1 MKQSKYDRARESKV
15 RSVLGSLHLST
26 DVLETIS
33 LRNASAEAP
42 YHGYQHLLTVA
53 INADCGAVAESLP
66 VQDRRRIVL
75 AALFHDVD
83 HLTGRAK
90 SDDENIVRAIDAWR
104 RLCPRGLTL
113 ADQDAVASLIA
124 STRYPHVEPATISE
138 AILQDADLLQSLEP
152 DGARFLAGLGAE
164 TGRDIPFDDSDFLST
179 HVFRTPWARE
189 LVRVALAPQ
198 Q

>member
-1 MKQSKYDRARESKV
+1 MKQSRYDRARGAQI
-15 RSVLGSLHLST
+15 RSILGSLHLST

-33 LRNASAEAP
+33 ARNTSVHAP

-53 INADCGAVAESLP
+53 INAYAGAVSEGLSRESK
-66 VQDRRRIVL
+66 RRIVL

-83 HLTGRAK
+83 HLTGRATV
-90 SDDENIVRAIDAWR
+90 DDENIVRAIDAWR
-104 RLCPRGLTL
+104 KLCPRGLTL

-124 STRYPHVEPATISE
+124 STRYPHVEPASIDE
-138 AILQDADLLQSLEP
+138 AVLQDADLLQSLEP
-152 DGARFLAGLGAE
+152 DGELFMAGLNVEMGREGAL
-164 TGRDIPFDDSDFLST
+164 DDRDFLSSHT
-179 HVFRTPWARE
+179 FRTPWARE